1 MKVPLVGILLENTAF
16 SASFEPGDGHGVT
29 MEEELEEEQE
39 EEQEEEI
46 EEEEEVQTAMGLAS
60 HVHRNSTDLI
70 PALRRFFNEVEPRQ
84 ASFFTWCEICRNQ
97 SPWSPRLEDEL

>member
-1 MKVPLVGILLENTAF
+1 MKAPLVGILLEDTAF

-39 EEQEEEI
+39 EEEI
-46 EEEEEVQTAMGLAS
+46 EEEEEEVRTAMGLAS

-70 PALRRFFNEVEPRQ
+70 PALRRFFNEVEPQ
-84 ASFFTWCEICRNQ
+84 GFESSKAGFFFY
-97 SPWSPRLEDEL
+97 LV

>member
-1 MKVPLVGILLENTAF
+1 MKAPLVGILLENTAF

-39 EEQEEEI
+39 EEEIEEEI
-46 EEEEEVQTAMGLAS
+46 EEEEEEVRTAMGLAS

-70 PALRRFFNEVEPRQ
+70 PALRRFFNE
-84 ASFFTWCEICRNQ
+84 
-97 SPWSPRLEDEL
+97 

>member
-1 MKVPLVGILLENTAF
+1 MKAPLVGILLEDTAF

-39 EEQEEEI
+39 EEEEI
-46 EEEEEVQTAMGLAS
+46 EEEEEEVRTAMGLAS

-70 PALRRFFNEVEPRQ
+70 HALRRFFNEVEPRQ
-84 ASFFTWCEICRNQ
+84 ASFLPWCEICRNQ